1 MLDTRLERSPVDKAL
16 EHYSVPRPSGRARQP
31 MVLLACLLI
40 GIRLIAGAVSEACFF
55 DLEIPAARTVHIH
68 SAGDHDHCHHG
79 RYSVPPLLA
88 WACSA
93 CKDANEFT
101 LPDIPYLPILV
112 SFFVPLLF
120 LVLSCGSRPLIAA
133 RGRGPPLSC

>member
-1 MLDTRLERSPVDKAL
+1 
-16 EHYSVPRPSGRARQP
+16 

-40 GIRLIAGAVSEACFF
+40 GIRLIAGALSEACFF
-55 DLEIPAARTVHIH
+55 DLEVPSTRTVHIH
-68 SAGDHDHCHHG
+68 SAGDHDHCSHG
-79 RYSVPPLLA
+79 RYNVPPLLA

-120 LVLSCGSRPLIAA
+120 LLLSFGSRPLIAA

>member
-1 MLDTRLERSPVDKAL
+1 VNLTLRGFSVD
-16 EHYSVPRPSGRARQP
+16 RRRGRARTSII
-31 MVLLACLLI
+31 VLACLLI
-40 GIRLIAGAVSEACFF
+40 GIRLLAGAISEICFF
-55 DLEIPAARTVHIH
+55 DLEVPPVRTVHIH

-93 CKDANEFT
+93 CKDAGEFT
-101 LPDIPYLPILV
+101 LPDIPHLPILV
-112 SFFVPLLF
+112 SFFVPLFL
-120 LVLSCGSRPLIAA
+120 LVLSFGSRPLIAA